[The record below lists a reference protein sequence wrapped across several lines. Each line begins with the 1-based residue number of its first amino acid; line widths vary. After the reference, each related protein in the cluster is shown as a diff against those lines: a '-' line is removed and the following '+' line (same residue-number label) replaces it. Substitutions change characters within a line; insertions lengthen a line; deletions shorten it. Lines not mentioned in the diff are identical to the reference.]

1 MANVFFYFMEK
12 EYRIYKYPLQVTD
25 KQTIKLP
32 SKHKIL
38 CVQIQGN
45 GPCIWAMVNPYAPE
59 EELLIETIGTG
70 HEISTELEIR
80 RNYIGTYQLQRGALV
95 FHVFQIY

>member
-1 MANVFFYFMEK
+1 MEK

-32 SKHKIL
+32 SEHEIL
-38 CVQIQGN
+38 CVQIQGRL
-45 GPCIWAMVNPYAPE
+45 PCIWAMVNPYAPE

-70 HEISTELEIR
+70 HRINEDKGMT
-80 RNYIGTYQLQRGALV
+80 RNYIGTYQISGGAFV
-95 FHVFQIY
+95 FHVFETHKI